1 MVNQPVS
8 LMVSLLLLLALSK
21 MMGEIME
28 RLKQPAMIGE
38 ILAGVILGP
47 AILNIIQPGNDIKII
62 ADIGVFFLIIL
73 TGLDVNLDDIRESI
87 KGRNIWIEILS
98 FVIPLFSGLLLGY
111 LYGFTPIMMLF
122 LGLCISITALPVSVR
137 ILLDLNKLN
146 TLIANKIIA
155 AAIFNDIISL
165 LILGIIIG
173 VEKNFNNINEITYS
187 IILTS
192 GKIILFII
200 VVLVT
205 LRLWKYARQRVAFIN
220 EQLEHLLG
228 ILKGQE
234 SLFAMIIIFVLLF
247 ASISD
252 VLGLHFIVGGFFAA
266 MILKKELLG
275 TENFKSMKQS
285 INNIS
290 MGFLVPVF
298 FAFIGLQY
306 NFHAVLN
313 YGLLI
318 AVVVVSVLSK
328 MAGGFIGGKLN
339 GMSNRES
346 YTLGIG
352 LNPRGIIEVVI
363 AEIALSNHFI
373 DVSFFSILITIGV
386 FTTLISPILLK
397 RSFDILDKKQAVI

>member
-285 INNIS
+285 INSIS

-346 YTLGIG
+346 YTLSIG